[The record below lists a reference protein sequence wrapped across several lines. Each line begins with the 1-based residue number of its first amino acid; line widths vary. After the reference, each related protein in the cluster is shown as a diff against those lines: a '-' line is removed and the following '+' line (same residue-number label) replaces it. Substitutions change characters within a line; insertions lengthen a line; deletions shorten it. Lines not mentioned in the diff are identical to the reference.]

1 MGADWFFEKNSSFR
15 ILKNKN
21 IKIRN
26 LYGEVVSKVLDR
38 ITINAL
44 SFKERVQYFLDRVRE
59 VHGDKYSYEN
69 MGYVRNKE
77 KINITCKIH
86 GVFVQTPH
94 DHLKGRGC
102 PDCSGKKQ
110 SNTKEFIEKAKV
122 LHRDTYDYSKTV
134 YNRVMDKVDIICK
147 KHGLFSQRADSHLS
161 GHGCRLC
168 TDRKSGP
175 ELELIGIMTNK
186 LPYNT
191 IETSISPTWMNSSRE
206 VDIYI
211 PEKKFAIE
219 YNGDYWHSEKFSR
232 GKEYHIYKSNQAKNA
247 GITLLHVWD
256 SRWNSGYR
264 SIYMDIID
272 KVISGNVEEV
282 RHLIDDN
289 VWIFG

>member
-1 MGADWFFEKNSSFR
+1 M
-15 ILKNKN
+15 
-21 IKIRN
+21 
-26 LYGEVVSKVLDR
+26 SKVLDR

-44 SFKERVQYFLDRVRE
+44 SSEERAQYFLDRVRE

-147 KHGLFSQRADSHLS
+147 KHGLFSQRADSHLG

-264 SIYMDIID
+264 SIYMDVID

>member
-59 VHGDKYSYEN
+59 VNGDKYSYEN

-147 KHGLFSQRADSHLS
+147 KHGLFSQRADSHLG

-264 SIYMDIID
+264 SIYMDVID

>member
-59 VHGDKYSYEN
+59 VNGDKYSYEN

-86 GVFVQTPH
+86 VVFVQTPH

-147 KHGLFSQRADSHLS
+147 KHGLFSQRADSHLG

-264 SIYMDIID
+264 SIYMDVID